1 MSVLLSAYC
10 LGSTVLRL
18 YDATSDVNPSRALQ
32 FRYYSSLLV
41 KDLKPQVKRMVHLG
55 SGRTKCLCFENR
67 FVDFQSLSTSAVS

>member
-41 KDLKPQVKRMVHLG
+41 KNLKPQVKRMVHLV